1 MPLMR
6 SPWKG
11 TTCPCLLMAEQLYHG
26 YIDFDAWGSESVY
39 AYDQELVDMVVTKRI
54 KERGGW
60 CDYHFVFPVEP
71 CEAIDVLLRTA
82 TYVLVVTFYEGG

>member
-11 TTCPCLLMAEQLYHG
+11 MTCPCLLMAEQLYH
-26 YIDFDAWGSESVY
+26 
-39 AYDQELVDMVVTKRI
+39 
-54 KERGGW
+54 ERGGW
-60 CDYHFVFPVEP
+60 CDDRFVDPVEP